1 MLEALFDGLGLIL
14 QWKAFSL
21 MLVGMGIGFVIGLL
35 PGIGGAT
42 TLALMLPFVF
52 KMTPVEAFAFLLG
65 MHSVAATT
73 GDITSILFGVP
84 GEGLSAA
91 TVVDGHPM
99 AKRGE
104 AARALGAALMSSLV
118 GAVIGAATLAVSI
131 PIVRPLVLTFGSPE
145 LFMITLIGIACIT
158 SLSGL
163 GARAQIK
170 GFAMGFLGLLLAT
183 IGQERQSGT
192 LRFDFGLIYL
202 WEGLDLIPVLV
213 GIFAIP
219 EIIDLAK
226 RGTAIAGDR
235 PAAVKLGAGV
245 WEGIKDTFR
254 HFWLVVRCSAV
265 GVLVGILPGAGG
277 GVAQWMAY
285 AHAVQSA
292 KDAKD
297 REGFGKGDVRGVLG
311 PGSANNSK
319 EGGDLI
325 PTIAFGVPGSGAM
338 AILLGAFMIM
348 GLMPGPDMLTK
359 HLAVTYSMVWTLVI
373 ANVITV
379 VLCLAT
385 LGHLAKLTRI
395 RGNLILPFMLLLV
408 FVGSYTANRQI
419 ADLLVT
425 LAFGALGYV
434 MVRLDWP
441 RAPLV
446 LGFVLGKLAETYLFI
461 SMARYGF
468 SWLTQ
473 PLVLVLIALTVL
485 VVAYPYIQERRHG
498 VPRKVHAD

>member
-1 MLEALFDGLGLIL
+1 MIDALLQGLLLVL
-14 QWKAFSL
+14 QWNAFSL
-21 MLVGMGIGFVIGLL
+21 MLVGMALGFVVGLL
-35 PGIGGAT
+35 PGIGGAA

-52 KMTPVEAFAFLLG
+52 KMSPVEAFAFLLG

-84 GEGLSAA
+84 GEALSAA

-99 AKRGE
+99 AKNGE

-118 GAVIGAATLAVSI
+118 GAVIGAAALAVSI

-145 LFMITLIGIACIT
+145 LFMVTMMGIACIT
-158 SLSGL
+158 SLSGQGT
-163 GARAQIK
+163 GAQLK
-170 GFAMGFLGLLLAT
+170 GFAMGLLGLLLAT
-183 IGQERQSGT
+183 IGQERQSGI

-219 EIIDLAK
+219 EIIDLAA
-226 RGTAIAGDR
+226 RGTAIAGNA
-235 PAAVKLGAGV
+235 PAAKLGSGV

-292 KDAKD
+292 KGTAD
-297 REGFGKGDVRGVLG
+297 RERFGKGDVRGVLG
-311 PGSANNSK
+311 PGAANNSK

-338 AILLGAFMIM
+338 AILLGAFLIM
-348 GLMPGPDMLTK
+348 GLHPGPDMLTK

-379 VLCLAT
+379 VVCLA
-385 LGHLAKLTRI
+385 LLPYLALVTRI
-395 RGNLILPFMLLLV
+395 RGSLIIPFLLLLV
-408 FVGSYTANRQI
+408 FVGSYTANRQL

-425 LAFGALGYV
+425 LGFGAVGYL
-434 MVRLDWP
+434 MMRFGWP

-461 SMARYGF
+461 SMARYGYA
-468 SWLTQ
+468 WLAQ
-473 PLVLVLIALTVL
+473 PLVLVLMALTALVIVL
-485 VVAYPYIQERRHG
+485 PYLQERRA
-498 VPRKVHAD
+498 HAN

>member
-1 MLEALFDGLGLIL
+1 MIDALIQGLALVL
-14 QWKAFSL
+14 QWNAFSL
-21 MLVGMGIGFVIGLL
+21 MLVGMALGFVVGLL
-35 PGIGGAT
+35 PGIGGAA

-52 KMTPVEAFAFLLG
+52 KMSPVEAFAFLLG

-99 AKRGE
+99 AKQGE

-118 GAVIGAATLAVSI
+118 GALIGAAALALAI
-131 PIVRPLVLTFGSPE
+131 PVVRPLVLTFGSPE
-145 LFMITLIGIACIT
+145 LFMITVMGIACIT

-163 GARAQIK
+163 GTRAQLK

-183 IGQERQSGT
+183 IGQERQSGI
-192 LRFDFGLIYL
+192 LRFDFGLMYL

-219 EIIDLAK
+219 EIIDLAV
-226 RGTAIAGDR
+226 RGTSIAGNA
-235 PAAVKLGAGV
+235 PAAKLGSGV
-245 WEGIKDTFR
+245 WQGIRDTFT
-254 HFWLVVRCSAV
+254 HWWLVVRCSVV
-265 GVLVGILPGAGG
+265 GVFVGILPGAGG

-292 KDAKD
+292 KDSKD
-297 REGFGKGDVRGVLG
+297 RERFGQGDVRGVLG
-311 PGSANNSK
+311 PGAANNSK

-338 AILLGAFMIM
+338 AILLGAFLIM
-348 GLMPGPDMLTK
+348 GLHPGPDMLTK

-373 ANVITV
+373 SNVITV
-379 VLCLAT
+379 IVCLA
-385 LGHLAKLTRI
+385 LLPYLAYVTRI
-395 RGNLILPFMLLLV
+395 RGSVIIPFLLLLV
-408 FVGSYTANRQI
+408 FVGSYTANKQI

-425 LAFGALGYV
+425 LAAGALGYL
-434 MVRLDWP
+434 MVRFEWP

-461 SMARYGF
+461 SMARYGYG
-468 SWLTQ
+468 WLTQ
-473 PLVLVLIALTVL
+473 PLVLVLIALTV
-485 VVAYPYIQERRHG
+485 VVIVLPYIQERRT
-498 VPRKVHAD
+498 RAA

>member
-1 MLEALFDGLGLIL
+1 MTDALLQGLSLVL
-14 QWKAFSL
+14 QWNAFSL
-21 MLVGMGIGFVIGLL
+21 MLVGMALGFVVGLL
-35 PGIGGAT
+35 PGIGGAA

-52 KMTPVEAFAFLLG
+52 KMSPVEAFAFLLG

-99 AKRGE
+99 AKNGE
-104 AARALGAALMSSLV
+104 AGRALGAALMSSLV
-118 GAVIGAATLAVSI
+118 GALIGAAALAVSI

-145 LFMITLIGIACIT
+145 LFMVTVMGIACIT
-158 SLSGL
+158 SLSGQ
-163 GARAQIK
+163 GTSAQLK
-170 GFAMGFLGLLLAT
+170 GFAMGLLGLLLAT
-183 IGQERQSGT
+183 IGQERQSGI

-202 WEGLDLIPVLV
+202 WEGLDLIPVQV

-219 EIIDLAK
+219 EIIDLAA
-226 RGTAIAGDR
+226 RGTSIAGNA
-235 PAAVKLGAGV
+235 PAAKLGAGV
-245 WEGIKDTFR
+245 WEGVKDTFR

-265 GVLVGILPGAGG
+265 GVFVGILPGAGG

-285 AHAVQSA
+285 AHAVQSS
-292 KDAKD
+292 KDPAE
-297 REGFGKGDVRGVLG
+297 RSRFGTGDVRGVLG
-311 PGSANNSK
+311 PGAANNSK

-338 AILLGAFMIM
+338 AILLGAFLIM
-348 GLMPGPDMLTK
+348 GLHPGPDMLTK

-379 VLCLAT
+379 IACLAF
-385 LGHLAKLTRI
+385 LPYLAQVTRI
-395 RGNLILPFMLLLV
+395 RGSLIIPFLLLLV
-408 FVGSYTANRQI
+408 FIGSYSANRQL

-425 LAFGALGYV
+425 LACGAVGYV
-434 MVRLDWP
+434 MVRFGWP

-461 SMARYGF
+461 SMARYGYG
-468 SWLTQ
+468 WLTQ
-473 PLVLVLIALTVL
+473 PLVLVLIALTAL
-485 VVAYPYIQERRHG
+485 VIVFPYLQERRL
-498 VPRKVHAD
+498 RAR

>member
-1 MLEALFDGLGLIL
+1 MIEAALQGLSLVL
-14 QWKAFSL
+14 QWNAFSL
-21 MLVGMGIGFVIGLL
+21 MLVGMALGFVVGLL
-35 PGIGGAT
+35 PGIGGAA

-52 KMTPVEAFAFLLG
+52 KMSPVEAFAFLLG

-84 GEGLSAA
+84 GEALSAA

-99 AKRGE
+99 AKNGE

-118 GAVIGAATLAVSI
+118 GAVIGAAALAVSI

-145 LFMITLIGIACIT
+145 LFMVTVMGIACIT
-158 SLSGL
+158 SLSGQ
-163 GARAQIK
+163 GTSAQLK
-170 GFAMGFLGLLLAT
+170 GFAMGLLGLLLAT
-183 IGQERQSGT
+183 IGQERQSGI

-219 EIIDLAK
+219 EIIDLAA
-226 RGTAIAGDR
+226 RGTAIAGNA
-235 PAAVKLGAGV
+235 PAKLGAGV

-292 KDAKD
+292 KDTTD
-297 REGFGKGDVRGVLG
+297 RERFGKGDVRGVLG
-311 PGSANNSK
+311 PGAANNSK

-338 AILLGAFMIM
+338 AILLGAFLIM
-348 GLMPGPDMLTK
+348 GLHPGPDMLTK

-379 VLCLAT
+379 VACLA
-385 LGHLAKLTRI
+385 LLPYLAMVTRI
-395 RGNLILPFMLLLV
+395 RGSLIIPFLLLLV
-408 FVGSYTANRQI
+408 FVGSYSANRQL
-419 ADLLVT
+419 ADLMVT
-425 LAFGALGYV
+425 LGFGAVGYL
-434 MVRLDWP
+434 MMRFGWP

-461 SMARYGF
+461 SMARYGYA
-468 SWLTQ
+468 WLAQ
-473 PLVLVLIALTVL
+473 PLVLVLMALTALIIVL
-485 VVAYPYIQERRHG
+485 PYLQERRT
-498 VPRKVHAD
+498 HAN

>member
-1 MLEALFDGLGLIL
+1 MIDALIQGLALVL
-14 QWKAFSL
+14 QWNAFSL
-21 MLVGMGIGFVIGLL
+21 MLVGMGLGFVVGLL
-35 PGIGGAT
+35 PGIGGAA

-52 KMTPVEAFAFLLG
+52 KMSPVEAFAFLLG

-104 AARALGAALMSSLV
+104 AGRALGAALMSSLV
-118 GAVIGAATLAVSI
+118 GALIGAAALAVSI

-145 LFMITLIGIACIT
+145 LFMVTLMGIACIT
-158 SLSGL
+158 SLSGQ
-163 GARAQIK
+163 GTSAQLK

-183 IGQERQSGT
+183 IGQERQSGI
-192 LRFDFGLIYL
+192 LRFDFGLMYL

-219 EIIDLAK
+219 EIIDLAV
-226 RGTAIAGDR
+226 RGTSIAGNA
-235 PAAVKLGAGV
+235 PAKVGGGV
-245 WEGIKDTFR
+245 WQGIRDTFT
-254 HFWLVVRCSAV
+254 HGWLVVRCSIV
-265 GVLVGILPGAGG
+265 GVFVGILPGAGG

-285 AHAVQSA
+285 AHAAQSA
-292 KDAKD
+292 KDAAD
-297 REGFGKGDVRGVLG
+297 RSRFGTGDVRGVLG
-311 PGSANNSK
+311 PGAANNSK

-338 AILLGAFMIM
+338 AILLGAFLIM
-348 GLMPGPDMLTK
+348 GLHPGPDMLTK

-379 VLCLAT
+379 IACLA
-385 LGHLAKLTRI
+385 LLPYLAHVTRI
-395 RGNLILPFMLLLV
+395 RGRVIIPFLLLLV
-408 FVGSYTANRQI
+408 FVGSYTANKQL

-425 LAFGALGYV
+425 LAAGGLGYL
-434 MVRLDWP
+434 MVRFEWP

-461 SMARYGF
+461 SMARYGYA
-468 SWLTQ
+468 WLKQ
-473 PLVLVLIALTVL
+473 PLVIVLMALTVL
-485 VVAYPYIQERRHG
+485 IIVFPYFQERRT
-498 VPRKVHAD
+498 RAA

>member
-1 MLEALFDGLGLIL
+1 MLDALLQGLLLVL
-14 QWKAFSL
+14 QWNAFSL
-21 MLVGMGIGFVIGLL
+21 MLVGMGLGFVVGLL
-35 PGIGGAT
+35 PGIGGAA

-52 KMTPVEAFAFLLG
+52 KMSPVEAFAFLLG

-99 AKRGE
+99 AKNGE

-118 GAVIGAATLAVSI
+118 GALIGAAALAVSI

-145 LFMITLIGIACIT
+145 LFMVTVMGIACIT
-158 SLSGL
+158 SLSGQ
-163 GARAQIK
+163 GTRAQLK

-183 IGQERQSGT
+183 IGQERQSGI

-219 EIIDLAK
+219 EIVDLAL
-226 RGTAIAGDR
+226 RGTAIAGNA
-235 PAAVKLGAGV
+235 PAARLGAGV
-245 WEGIKDTFR
+245 WQGIKDTFH

-265 GVLVGILPGAGG
+265 GVFVGILPGAGG

-292 KDAKD
+292 KDSTD
-297 REGFGKGDVRGVLG
+297 RARFGGGDVRGVLG
-311 PGSANNSK
+311 PGAANNSK

-338 AILLGAFMIM
+338 AILLGAFLIM
-348 GLMPGPDMLTK
+348 GLHPGPDMLTK
-359 HLAVTYSMVWTLVI
+359 HLAVTYSMVWTLVL
-373 ANVITV
+373 ANVIA
-379 VLCLAT
+379 VLVCLAI
-385 LGHLAKLTRI
+385 LPYLSLVTRI
-395 RGNLILPFMLLLV
+395 RGGLIIPFLLLLV
-408 FVGSYTANRQI
+408 FVGSYTTNRQI

-425 LAFGALGYV
+425 LAAGALGYL
-434 MVRLDWP
+434 MVRYGWP

-461 SMARYGF
+461 SMARYGYA
-468 SWLTQ
+468 WLAQ
-473 PLVLVLIALTVL
+473 PLVIVLMLLTA
-485 VVAYPYIQERRHG
+485 VVIVFPYFQERRIN
-498 VPRKVHAD
+498 AA